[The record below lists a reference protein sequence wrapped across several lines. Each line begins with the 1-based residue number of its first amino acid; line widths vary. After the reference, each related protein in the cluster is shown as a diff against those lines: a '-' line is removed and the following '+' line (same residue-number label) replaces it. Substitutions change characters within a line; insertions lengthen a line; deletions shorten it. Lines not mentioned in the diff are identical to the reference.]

1 MPLKSLSLP
10 KHRYMFPAT
19 DEQQKKLILA
29 GFVAALF
36 IHLVFVFANFYN
48 NDDINYA
55 RYAAGIVNNGISFS
69 PAADHYQLRWT
80 TIYTSALFFK
90 LFGINSFASTLCSF
104 ISIVLCGVLL
114 KKIMKAYKPVV
125 YLLSLLLFFFAH
137 SILFYMHRL
146 LPDPAMCLAVLW
158 MYTAYRSYYLHGQRP
173 VSYGLQFSFAL
184 LLAVLTK
191 ETIII
196 ALPLFVLFFLLDVFQ
211 KKHLQFWL
219 YATVASIILITLYLL
234 LFKITTGSFF
244 YRYNVLQSHNYFTEC
259 SFDKLP
265 FIYTVQRIGYQ
276 LWHAMLLNGDLLL
289 LLPALA
295 ALFYTKKIKAYATVE
310 NIDARSFVVLL
321 CAANFMTIS
330 FTAYIPLCHDPRHFL
345 FLFPFAAIIAG
356 PMLLAY
362 YKAPGKFLLLPLFL
376 AIATAFI
383 FYLHGGTTKY
393 LYLLFTL
400 LLLARFAI
408 FLLKNRLQV
417 YTLFVTATVI
427 LFSINYSID
436 FLKPPYP
443 YYWGHKKIVDRVF
456 AGKNITATIFSA
468 DAPSGE
474 LTEFFLHFNTG
485 SLKVLPM
492 DSVKPVNSGTLY
504 YLLVGDI
511 NGAAKQRAD
520 SIFTEQNQPHW
531 ALADKEKNVFLYK
544 VDDYILQ
551 LLK

>member
-1 MPLKSLSLP
+1 
-10 KHRYMFPAT
+10 MFPAT

-29 GFVAALF
+29 GFITALF

-69 PAADHYQLRWT
+69 PVADHYGLRWT
-80 TIYTSALFFK
+80 TIYSSAFFFK

-114 KKIMKAYKPVV
+114 KKIMQPYKPVV

-196 ALPLFVLFFLLDVFQ
+196 ALPLFVLFFLIDVFQ
-211 KKHLQFWL
+211 KKRLPFWL
-219 YATVASIILITLYLL
+219 YATGSSIILITLYLL
-234 LFKITTGSFF
+234 CFKITTGSFF

-265 FIYTVQRIGYQ
+265 FSYTLQRIGYQ
-276 LWHAMLLNGDLLL
+276 LWNAMLLNGDMLL
-289 LLPALA
+289 LLPALSA
-295 ALFYTKKIKAYATVE
+295 FIYKKKIRQYAVIE
-310 NIDARSFVVLL
+310 NIDANAFLMLL
-321 CAANFMTIS
+321 CAANFMSIS
-330 FTAYIPLCHDPRHFL
+330 FSNYIPLCHDPRHFL

-362 YKAPGKFLLLPLFL
+362 FKAPGKFLLLPLFL

-408 FLLKNRLQV
+408 SFFANKLPAYKI
-417 YTLFVTATVI
+417 FVAATVV
-427 LFSINYSID
+427 LFAVNYIID

-443 YYWGHKKIVDRVF
+443 YYWHHKKVIDRSF
-456 AGKNITATIFSA
+456 AGKNITAKVFSA

-474 LTEFFLHFNTG
+474 LTEFFLHFKAGN
-485 SLKVLPM
+485 LQVLPM
-492 DSVKPVNSGTLY
+492 DSVKSVNNGTLY

-511 NGAAKQRAD
+511 NGAAKQKAD
-520 SIFTEQNQPHW
+520 TIFTAQNQTHW